1 MMNSYLTGHDLL
13 LYVLRAS
20 AWLTTGGVI
29 GACHFLTLRWNVH
42 MFAVGRSLPLALA
55 SQLVRFAL
63 TACLLAIIASH
74 FGALPLLAAAAGILA
89 ARMAVVQLG
98 VQR

>member
-29 GACHFLTLRWNVH
+29 GAFHFLTLRWNVH
-42 MFAVGRSLPLALA
+42 MFA
-55 SQLVRFAL
+55 LVRFAL
-63 TACLLAIIASH
+63 IACLLAIIASH
-74 FGALPLLAAAAGILA
+74 LGALPPLAAAAGILA

>member
-1 MMNSYLTGHDLL
+1 MTNSHFAGHDLL
-13 LYVLRAS
+13 LYILGAS
-20 AWLTTGGVI
+20 GWFTI
-29 GACHFLTLRWNVH
+29 GALIGAFHFLTLRWNVQ
-42 MFAVGRSLPLALA
+42 MFAAARSLPLALT

-63 TACLLAIIASH
+63 IACLLAIVANR

-89 ARMAVVQLG
+89 ARVVIVQPG

>member
-55 SQLVRFAL
+55 S
-63 TACLLAIIASH
+63 
-74 FGALPLLAAAAGILA
+74 
-89 ARMAVVQLG
+89 
-98 VQR
+98 